1 MHEQIDTYLD
11 YLRVEKGLSK
21 NTIDA
26 YSRDLRQMA
35 DFFESKRATS
45 LKQISDTHIL
55 ALLVQLHKLKMDS
68 RSVARHLVTVR
79 GLFKFLKRE
88 KYIKD
93 DPTALIEFPKK
104 WHKLPK
110 VMMMDEV
117 EALLSAADLNSK
129 LGLRNYAII
138 QLMYATGL
146 RASEVVNLTTNQVN
160 MGMTDYDQAYL
171 ITMGKGS
178 KERIVPLGRV
188 ACKAIKEYLETLRPS
203 LSKKRNT
210 DKLFVSRLGR
220 HLSRQQLWN
229 IVKALAKKAKIKT
242 EITPHTLRHSFATH
256 LLENGAD
263 LRSVQTMLGHSDIST
278 TQIYTH
284 VNKTRLREIYKKFHP
299 RA

>member
-203 LSKKRNT
+203 LAKKRNT